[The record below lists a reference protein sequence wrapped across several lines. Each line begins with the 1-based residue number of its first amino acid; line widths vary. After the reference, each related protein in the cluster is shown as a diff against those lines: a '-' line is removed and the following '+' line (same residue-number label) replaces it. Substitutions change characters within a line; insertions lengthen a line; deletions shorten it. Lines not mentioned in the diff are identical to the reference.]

1 MAASLQLNNKR
12 KKLINFI
19 YKFNLRCYNQDA
31 IIQKERDEFQGYFP
45 DAIMEILQLIY
56 FCSAAE
62 TENFSKT
69 ARIFGVPTTGISQSV
84 KRLENELGVSLFDR
98 VSKSIKLNEQ
108 GRKFYLN
115 IKSSLAIIDDAKR
128 KLREEEIEGT
138 IKLLVITNRT
148 LINKTIGMF
157 HQKYKNVFF
166 EIHHT
171 PQLHVDK
178 YDLIITDNFG
188 FSESYERVGLVTD
201 KIVVAMEKNHPLASK
216 ENILIEDLKD
226 EKFIVYN
233 EESGLFSI
241 MKDLCR
247 KGSFVPKLA
256 ARVDDPYSLAQCV
269 EMGVGI
275 AMIPYF
281 AYKELFSEN
290 VCMREFTEKKRK
302 TVVAYNKGKY
312 MSKATKVFY
321 EMLMSQKIK

>member
-1 MAASLQLNNKR
+1 
-12 KKLINFI
+12 
-19 YKFNLRCYNQDA
+19 
-31 IIQKERDEFQGYFP
+31 
-45 DAIMEILQLIY
+45 MEILQLVY

-115 IKSSLAIIDDAKR
+115 IKSSLDIIDDAKR
-128 KLREEEIEGT
+128 KLREEEIEGI

-148 LINKTIGMF
+148 FVNRIIGMF
-157 HQKYKNVFF
+157 NQKYKNVFF

-171 PQLHVDK
+171 PELHVDK

-188 FSESYERVGLVTD
+188 FSESYERHGLITD
-201 KIVVAMEKNHPLASK
+201 KIVIAMHKKHPLALK
-216 ENILIEDLKD
+216 EEILIDDLKD

-233 EESGLFSI
+233 EESGLFSVTKEI
-241 MKDLCR
+241 CKA
-247 KGSFVPKLA
+247 GNFIPKLA
-256 ARVDDPYSLAQCV
+256 ARVDDPYSLAQYV

-275 AMIPYF
+275 AMVPYYE
-281 AYKELFSEN
+281 YKELSGKNICMKELVEEN
-290 VCMREFTEKKRK
+290 NKTIVAFKKYK
-302 TVVAYNKGKY
+302 TIVAFNKGKY

>member
-1 MAASLQLNNKR
+1 M
-12 KKLINFI
+12 
-19 YKFNLRCYNQDA
+19 
-31 IIQKERDEFQGYFP
+31 
-45 DAIMEILQLIY
+45 
-56 FCSAAE
+56 
-62 TENFSKT
+62 
-69 ARIFGVPTTGISQSV
+69 
-84 KRLENELGVSLFDR
+84 FDR

-115 IKSSLAIIDDAKR
+115 IKSSLSIIDDAKR

-138 IKLLVITNRT
+138 IRLLVITNRVMV
-148 LINKTIGMF
+148 NRTIGMF
-157 HQKYKNVFF
+157 NKEHKNVFF

-171 PQLHVDK
+171 PQLHIDK

-188 FSESYERVGLVTD
+188 FSESYERHGLVTD
-201 KIVVAMEKNHPLASK
+201 KIVVAMERNHPLAQK
-216 ENILIEDLKD
+216 ERIVIDDLKD

-256 ARVDDPYSLAQCV
+256 VRVDDPYSLAQCV

-281 AYKELFSEN
+281 EYKELFSEN
-290 VCMREFTEKKRK
+290 VCMKEFTEKKRS
-302 TVVAYNKGKY
+302 TVIAFNKGKY
-312 MSKATKVFY
+312 MSKATKIFY